1 MIEKN
6 GGDSMEEKRI
16 LANRYE
22 LIQKIGSGGMAVVYQ
37 AYDTSLDRQV
47 AVKLLREEYID
58 NPDFI
63 RQFQREAKAVA
74 KLSHQNIV
82 NIYDF
87 GTSDDLMYL
96 VMEYVD
102 GCTLKELIAKNGP
115 LPIQQVL
122 DYSIQI
128 CYGMAQAHSH
138 NIVHKDIKPH
148 NIMID
153 RNHIAKI
160 TDFGIAQAINHL
172 TVTHNSGVLGS
183 AHYFSPEQ
191 ARGEQVS
198 FESDIYS
205 LGIVLYEMLTGKVPF
220 TGENPVSVA
229 LKHMQERPPSLRVA
243 RRDIPLELEL
253 VVLQALEKNPANR
266 FQSMEEMAE
275 ALLQVQKFVDDS
287 GAGIAS
293 YVEVG
298 VSKHNDVYQQYMA
311 HRKTQ
316 GEVELRR
323 AERKRAE
330 AEYPIESDDH
340 TRLMSGLEET
350 RNQRYKIE
358 EQEKEKPAR
367 KLEKRNVVLLIFGA
381 LFLFFGSFWAVQAL
395 MGTGEVQVP
404 MLENKTLLEAEELL
418 SAKSLQIIVS
428 DEVYSAEIAK
438 GRIVSQKPV
447 VDSTVKKGRE
457 IEVVVSLGTETV
469 LVPDLKGKN
478 QQESQVALE
487 NAGLILGEIS
497 YVTDKNTSYG
507 LVVYQ
512 SPEADTET
520 ETGAIVN
527 IMLNQPPDVPVPY
540 LVGKTQGTAQ
550 QELAAAGFQI
560 GGITS
565 ESSQNYVK
573 GIVLRQTP
581 EAGTTL
587 KEGEYVH
594 LVVSSGPGPEY
605 SAQFEL
611 IVPETGTIV
620 AQLEDAT
627 GSREVYREKC
637 SAGERVQKAFLYYGT
652 AKVTITCNGQV
663 ILEKTYES

>member
-330 AEYPIESDDH
+330 AEYSIESDDH

>member
-1 MIEKN
+1 MIGKN

-16 LANRYE
+16 LENRYE

-102 GCTLKELIAKNGP
+102 GCTLKELITKNGP

-275 ALLQVQKFVDDS
+275 ALLQVQKFVDDF

-298 VSKHNDVYQQYMA
+298 VSKHNDVYQQYIA
-311 HRKTQ
+311 YRKTQ

-330 AEYPIESDDH
+330 AEYPDH
-340 TRLMSGLEET
+340 TRLMTGLEET
-350 RNQRYKIE
+350 RNQRYKVE
-358 EQEKEKPAR
+358 EQEKAKPAR

-573 GIVLRQTP
+573 GVVLRQTP

>member
-1 MIEKN
+1 MIGKN

-16 LANRYE
+16 LENRYE

-102 GCTLKELIAKNGP
+102 GCTLKELITKNGP

-275 ALLQVQKFVDDS
+275 ALLQVQKFVDDF

-298 VSKHNDVYQQYMA
+298 VSKHNDVYQQYIA
-311 HRKTQ
+311 YRKTQ

-340 TRLMSGLEET
+340 TRLMTGLEET
-350 RNQRYKIE
+350 RNQRYKVE
-358 EQEKEKPAR
+358 EQEKAKPAR

-663 ILEKTYES
+663 ILEKIYES

>member
-1 MIEKN
+1 
-6 GGDSMEEKRI
+6 MEEKRI
-16 LANRYE
+16 LENRYE

-102 GCTLKELIAKNGP
+102 GCTLKELITKNGP

-275 ALLQVQKFVDDS
+275 ALLQVQKFVDDF

-298 VSKHNDVYQQYMA
+298 VSKHNDVYQQYIA
-311 HRKTQ
+311 YRKTQ

-330 AEYPIESDDH
+330 AEYPDH
-340 TRLMSGLEET
+340 TRLMTGLEET
-350 RNQRYKIE
+350 RNQRYKVE
-358 EQEKEKPAR
+358 EQEKAKPAR

-573 GIVLRQTP
+573 GVVLRQTP

>member
-1 MIEKN
+1 
-6 GGDSMEEKRI
+6 MEEKRI

>member
-330 AEYPIESDDH
+330 AEYSIESDDH

-358 EQEKEKPAR
+358 EQEKAKPAR

>member
-573 GIVLRQTP
+573 GVVLRQTP